1 MSVAEAARPRLR
13 IRARVGWWPL
23 ALAALFLGALI
34 LRLVGY
40 KTGLPYV
47 YNADENSHF
56 VPRAVGMFGHS
67 LNPDYF
73 VNPPAY
79 TYLVHALYALRWG
92 TDPATV
98 GGAYAADPTTAF
110 AIARAASGVL
120 GAAAATLTA
129 VAAARLFDDRR
140 AGIVAGALLAVAFL
154 FVHYSHFAL
163 NDAPTLAPLSLAL
176 VGVAG
181 IYRTGRTREYLLA
194 GAALGVAIATKYT
207 AGILVVTIAAAALA
221 SPVPQPRWRGVAIAA
236 GLCVAGFLVAN
247 PYALLD
253 HQAFI
258 DGLQKQTDTAAGDE
272 GGKLGLANSSGWLY
286 YLGTFGWGFGWLP
299 CLAALGGAAGLVL
312 RDRRL
317 AWVLL
322 PAPVLLF
329 LYLGQQ
335 SRFFARWMLPIYPL
349 LAMLAAYGLLLLVAR
364 LKLRWTLAAGAVLLC
379 LQGLVYSVH
388 NDRVLARQDTR
399 QAARDWM
406 VAHIPA
412 GTKLVVEPI
421 APDQWAAD
429 VGSFNSATSSGNR
442 WNKWRTS
449 RSQYDNEGNR
459 IHGAARVVKLEDY
472 ERTTRP
478 DLVRA
483 YGDGGFCWVV
493 TGSTQY
499 GRAYADPKEVP
510 RAIQYYDALEKA
522 GELVYDV
529 KPYGKAVPFSFD
541 SSFNYY
547 PLSYD
552 RPGPEIR
559 IYRLRDCE
567 R

>member
-1 MSVAEAARPRLR
+1 MSVAEAARPRV
-13 IRARVGWWPL
+13 RAPARLGWP
-23 ALAALFLGALI
+23 AVLAALFAGALI

-79 TYLVHALYALRWG
+79 TYLVHALFLLRWG
-92 TDPATV
+92 SDPAAV

-110 AIARAASGVL
+110 AIARAASAFL
-120 GAAAATLTA
+120 GAAAVVLTA
-129 VAAARLFDDRR
+129 VAAARLFEDRR
-140 AGIVAGALLAVAFL
+140 AGAVAGALLAVAFL

-163 NDAPTLAPLSLAL
+163 NDAPTLAPLALSL

-207 AGILVVTIAAAALA
+207 AGILVVTIAAAAFA
-221 SPVPQPRWRGVAIAA
+221 SPVPQPRWRGIAIAA
-236 GLCVAGFLVAN
+236 ALCVAGFLVAN

-253 HQAFI
+253 HDAFI

-272 GGKLGLANSSGWLY
+272 GGKLGLANSSGWIY

-299 CLAALGGAAGLVL
+299 CLAALGGAVGLVL

-322 PAPVLLF
+322 PAPILLF

-349 LAMLAAYGLLLLVAR
+349 LAMLAAYGLMWLVAR
-364 LKLRWTLAAGAVLLC
+364 VKLRWALAAGAVLLC

-412 GTKLVVEPI
+412 GSKVVVEPI

-429 VGSFNSATSSGNR
+429 VGYFNPATGSGNR
-442 WNKWRTS
+442 WNKFRTS
-449 RSQYDNEGNR
+449 RSQYDNDGKL

-472 ERTTRP
+472 ERITRP
-478 DLVRA
+478 DLVRS
-483 YGDGGFCWVV
+483 YREGGFCWVI

-499 GRAYADPKEVP
+499 GRAYADPHEVP
-510 RAIQYYDALEKA
+510 RALQYYDRLRRD
-522 GELVYDV
+522 GDLVYDV
-529 KPYGKAVPFSFD
+529 KPYGKTVPFSFD

-559 IYRLRDCE
+559 IYRLRGCDE
-567 R
+567 